1 MTKEELE
8 QVPPFLRQSA
18 IPQYVGQTRKHS
30 FFESI
35 TNVFIGYGVA
45 IASQIVIFPFY
56 GIHIPIQ
63 QNLTMGLWF
72 TIISIIRSYILRRW
86 FNKVTVRRIT

>member
-1 MTKEELE
+1 MNKRDLSDI
-8 QVPPFLRQSA
+8 PPFLRESA
-18 IPQYVGQTRKHS
+18 IPYGQTRRHS

-35 TNVFIGYGVA
+35 SNVLVGYGVA
-45 IASQIVIFPFY
+45 IASQIVIFPMY

-72 TIISIIRSYILRRW
+72 TLISIVRSYVLRRW
-86 FNKVTVRRIT
+86 FNGITTRRLK

>member
-1 MTKEELE
+1 MKEDINYNWI
-8 QVPPFLRQSA
+8 
-18 IPQYVGQTRKHS
+18 IPDSEKPKPGQTRKHS

-35 TNVFIGYGVA
+35 SNVLVGYGVA
-45 IASQIVIFPFY
+45 IASQIVIFPMY

-72 TIISIIRSYILRRW
+72 TLISIVRSYVLRRW
-86 FNKVTVRRIT
+86 FNRITVRNI